1 FIFQACLTIRTAD
14 AFVSRPNLRGQNSQD
29 RDEAVSSLQYRNDC
43 EYAVGHNV
51 SAITI
56 LTSNHICQEI
66 RTNWMPTAEVARVE
80 PAEIPGLELGMEAL
94 AKAKD
99 AATISQM

>member
-1 FIFQACLTIRTAD
+1 M
-14 AFVSRPNLRGQNSQD
+14 
-29 RDEAVSSLQYRNDC
+29 SSLQYRNDC

-56 LTSNHICQEI
+56 LSSNHICQEI

-99 AATISQM
+99 AATISQMVYPMVTAYTDWITQQQAAPH